1 MFNVYAFCLNLDK
14 NLADLNLDRE
24 NIHSRELNKI
34 QPTLWNFYFPC
45 NLKSVAYST
54 EVNNVH
60 QKKKKKKFKV
70 DLRLCNQLRNSVQ
83 NYLTLRM
90 RANSDFMVLH

>member
-60 QKKKKKKFKV
+60 QKKKKKKI
-70 DLRLCNQLRNSVQ
+70 QSGSE
-83 NYLTLRM
+83 TLQSI
-90 RANSDFMVLH
+90 AELSAKLFNIADAC